1 MAEAGWHP
9 WVKKPVKNPV
19 GNTKRLSR
27 TRVSYGQLEAVCVA
41 RINPLLCSPS
51 KASVKS
57 TTNKSALWEC
67 HFVEFEAETSECSQ
81 DARGSLH
88 WAKSGKAMIT
98 TQRSPWRTWEPAE
111 ICGRLEDLY
120 KVWNDIEAILSQ
132 LRGVERI
139 PWTDI
144 WIKQQQQKKP
154 KSSRVNIFNLV
165 PFLQTYLQLYLFYLN
180 LTSQGRGRGVM
191 W

>member
-19 GNTKRLSR
+19 GNTKRLLR

-41 RINPLLCSPS
+41 RINPLLCSLS

-98 TQRSPWRTWEPAE
+98 TQRSPWRTWGSAE

-132 LRGVERI
+132 FRGVERI

-144 WIKQQQQKKP
+144 WIKQQQQQKNQVFKG
-154 KSSRVNIFNLV
+154 K
-165 PFLQTYLQLYLFYLN
+165 YLQLGPLSTNISPTLPI
-180 LTSQGRGRGVM
+180 LPQSHISRKR
-191 W
+191 